1 MRGSER
7 EGEQYSTG
15 TRPRPWVRVIASL
28 GIFGFLIGLM
38 IGRALQPDPLWLER
52 VDVVDQ
58 SLHLWFNV
66 EPSVLEEHATG
77 VVNLRFQSFGR
88 QFKGQVSVNG
98 RQANWRFERE
108 RRDLVLRVVAAR
120 PLRSVWHAEQVD
132 GDWRLVVSLSEQ

>member
-1 MRGSER
+1 
-7 EGEQYSTG
+7 
-15 TRPRPWVRVIASL
+15 
-28 GIFGFLIGLM
+28 M

-66 EPSVLEEHATG
+66 EPSVLEEHTTG
-77 VVNLRFQSFGR
+77 VVSLRFQSFGR
-88 QFKGQVSVNG
+88 QFKGQISVNG

-120 PLRSVWHAEQVD
+120 PLRSVWRAEQVD